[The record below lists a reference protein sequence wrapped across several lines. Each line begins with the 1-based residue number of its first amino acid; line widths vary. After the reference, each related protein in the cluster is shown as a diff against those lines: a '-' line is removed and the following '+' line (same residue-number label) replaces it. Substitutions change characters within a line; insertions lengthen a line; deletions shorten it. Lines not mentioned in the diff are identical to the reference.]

1 MNASFGID
9 HPLLATRDIGAL
21 RNRLIALGFT
31 MTAIGQHPWGTS
43 TSLAMFDG
51 CLLEIMGIYDDSLLD
66 EVPAGAFRFGR
77 HIHAY
82 LQKREGV
89 ALSAE
94 ERAARAK
101 AAAEEVVCVCV
112 CVCVCP
118 CVSVCVRVSVFA
130 SLLTQEC
137 TRVVHKKK
145 TGTIHI

>member
-1 MNASFGID
+1 MPEAAYILKSTLQVISHSNCTRALTFENMRQASRG
-9 HPLLATRDIGAL
+9 GAAGGAK
-21 RNRLIALGFT
+21 RAKAGGRK
-31 MTAIGQHPWGTS
+31 
-43 TSLAMFDG
+43 
-51 CLLEIMGIYDDSLLD
+51 DS
-66 EVPAGAFRFGR
+66 
-77 HIHAY
+77 
-82 LQKREGV
+82 EGV

-101 AAAEEVVCVCV
+101 AAAEEVVCV

-137 TRVVHKKK
+137 TRVVHTKK